1 MKKQIKSNTIEK
13 MIGTLSAKF
22 SKVSKLVDGY
32 KKIKEAN
39 QICSHFSSYLEPVIA
54 DSPELKNQVFQI
66 RHHVYCDE
74 LNFEPARED
83 GLETDEFDEFSQYC
97 LIHHKNSGHYAGTV
111 RLVTPHKKGQLLPIE
126 KYCLNSITNK
136 ELDPRNFPRE
146 QVCEISRLA
155 VPKEFR
161 RRQMDNF
168 AGAATGAINTR
179 TYSDTEL
186 RCFPFIAVGLYFIAA
201 SLAMNKEIQHA
212 YVMMEPRLARSM
224 RFIGIKFDQIGPVID
239 YHGRRAPYYINQ
251 PILLK
256 NLSRGF
262 KTMLSHISRNVNKQL
277 LHK

>member
-1 MKKQIKSNTIEK
+1 MKKQRKANTVTK
-13 MIGTLSAKF
+13 LIGAMSTKF
-22 SKVSKLVDGY
+22 SKVSKMVDAF
-32 KKIKEAN
+32 KKIRDAN
-39 QICSHFSSYLEPVIA
+39 QICAHFSSYLEPMIA
-54 DSPELKNQVFQI
+54 DTTELKNEVYQI
-66 RHHVYCDE
+66 RHNVYCEE
-74 LNFEPARED
+74 LNFEPIREN
-83 GLETDEFDEFSQYC
+83 GLETDEFDAFSQYC
-97 LIHHKNSGHYAGTV
+97 LIHHRNSGHYAGTV
-111 RLVTPHKKGQLLPIE
+111 RLVTPKKEGELLPIE
-126 KYCLNSITNK
+126 KYCLDSITNK

-168 AGAATGAINTR
+168 DGAATGAINTS

-186 RCFPFIAVGLYFIAA
+186 RCFPFIAVGLYFTAA
-201 SLAMNKEIQHA
+201 SLALNKEIKHA

-251 PILLK
+251 SILLK

-262 KTMLSHISRNVNKQL
+262 KTMLVHISRNVNKQL
-277 LHK
+277 QHK